1 MSSQPSRLP
10 GTARPRAPKADRYRW
25 VALTNTTMAVFMST
39 LDGSIILI
47 ALPAIFNGIHL
58 DPLAPAN
65 IAYLLWMIMGYR
77 LVQAV
82 FVVNLGRLGD
92 ILGRVRIYNLG
103 FVVFTVASILLSLDP
118 FTGSRAALWLIGWR
132 FLQAFGGSMLSANSA
147 AILTDAF
154 PPERR
159 GFALGVNQVAGIAGM
174 FLGLTAGGLL
184 AAWDWR
190 AVFWVNVPVGIAGT
204 LWAYFRLRDNGVRH
218 PARID
223 WWGNA
228 TYAVGL
234 SAILVAVT
242 YGIQSY
248 DGHTMG
254 WSNPAVIAGLAG
266 GVALLAVFIAIERRV
281 AEPLFQLRL
290 FKIRAFTAGNL
301 TGFTARLAQG
311 GLQFVLIIWLQGI
324 WLPLHGYDYSQ
335 TPFWA
340 GIFLLPL
347 TAGFFVAGP
356 VSGALSDR
364 FGARWFASGGMLL
377 FAMSFVGLMV
387 LPVNFPYLAFALLIA
402 LNGVGIGMYSSPN
415 SSSIMSSVP
424 AEYRGVASGMRAT
437 FQNSGTSLSIGV
449 FFSLMIAG
457 LASTLPHT
465 LTSGLA
471 QHGVSHQAAAQIG
484 SLPPVSSLFAAMLGV
499 NPVHYLLSQ
508 HGALS
513 SLTPANQA
521 LLTGREFFPD
531 LISGPFHDGLVL
543 VFAVSAALGVIAA
556 IVSLMRGRSKPPAE
570 TGAAV
575 TPAAAVRSRP
585 FHPSHPQGALTMPLT
600 TLDPTPALVVIDLQK
615 GIVSGPVAHVVPR
628 AAVLAKA
635 FRRHDLPVVLVNVTG
650 RAPGRTDA
658 GGRSGHSGA
667 GPLPAGWA
675 DIVDELEQQPGDYLI
690 TKRRRSA
697 FHDTGLDTLLRDLGV
712 TQIVL
717 AGVSTSAGVESTA
730 RSAHDHGYH
739 VVLATD
745 AMADHDPGSHR
756 HSLERVFPKLGQT
769 ATSAEITGF
778 LDRRPGS
785 PDRAASLSS
794 QTHR

>member
-1 MSSQPSRLP
+1 M
-10 GTARPRAPKADRYRW
+10 
-25 VALTNTTMAVFMST
+25 ALTNTTMAVFMSS

-159 GFALGVNQVAGIAGM
+159 GFALGVNQVAGIAGQ

-204 LWAYFRLRDNGVRH
+204 LWAYFRLRDNGARH

-228 TYAVGL
+228 TFAIGL

-242 YGIQSY
+242 YGVQSY

-254 WSNPAVIAGLAG
+254 WSDPAVIAGLAG
-266 GVALLAVFIAIERRV
+266 GAALLAVFAAIERRV

-290 FKIRAFTAGNL
+290 FRIRAFTAGNL

-340 GIFLLPL
+340 GIFVLPL
-347 TAGFFVAGP
+347 TAGFFIAGP
-356 VSGALSDR
+356 LSGALSDR

-377 FAMSFVGLMV
+377 FALSFVGLLV
-387 LPVNFPYLAFALLIA
+387 LPVNFPY
-402 LNGVGIGMYSSPN
+402 
-415 SSSIMSSVP
+415 
-424 AEYRGVASGMRAT
+424 RGVRPADRPERGGHRDVQLAELLLDHVERA
-437 FQNSGTSLSIGV
+437 GRVPRRRLRDAVHLPELRHLAVDRGV
-449 FFSLMIAG
+449 L
-457 LASTLPHT
+457 LPDDR
-465 LTSGLA
+465 GPG
-471 QHGVSHQAAAQIG
+471 QRPAAH
-484 SLPPVSSLFAAMLGV
+484 P
-499 NPVHYLLSQ
+499 H
-508 HGALS
+508 
-513 SLTPANQA
+513 
-521 LLTGREFFPD
+521 RR
-531 LISGPFHDGLVL
+531 SGP
-543 VFAVSAALGVIAA
+543 A
-556 IVSLMRGRSKPPAE
+556 RR
-570 TGAAV
+570 
-575 TPAAAVRSRP
+575 
-585 FHPSHPQGALTMPLT
+585 HPSGR
-600 TLDPTPALVVIDLQK
+600 
-615 GIVSGPVAHVVPR
+615 R
-628 AAVLAKA
+628 A
-635 FRRHDLPVVLVNVTG
+635 
-650 RAPGRTDA
+650 
-658 GGRSGHSGA
+658 
-667 GPLPAGWA
+667 
-675 DIVDELEQQPGDYLI
+675 
-690 TKRRRSA
+690 
-697 FHDTGLDTLLRDLGV
+697 
-712 TQIVL
+712 
-717 AGVSTSAGVESTA
+717 
-730 RSAHDHGYH
+730 
-739 VVLATD
+739 
-745 AMADHDPGSHR
+745 
-756 HSLERVFPKLGQT
+756 
-769 ATSAEITGF
+769 
-778 LDRRPGS
+778 DRRPPAGLV
-785 PDRAASLSS
+785 PVRGHARREPRALPAVAARGAVVADAGQPGPAHRAGVLPEPHLRPVPRRPGPRLRRLRGPRRDRRDRLPHARQQQAVRHARSRRPPQLAT
-794 QTHR
+794 QPARAGRQAEPRAQEPLQ

>member
-1 MSSQPSRLP
+1 MLRGAWREGGAMSSQPSRA
-10 GTARPRAPKADRYRW
+10 ARSRSSAADRYRW
-25 VALTNTTMAVFMST
+25 VALTNTTMAVFMSS

-92 ILGRVRIYNLG
+92 MFGRVRTYNAG
-103 FVVFTVASILLSLDP
+103 FMVFTVASILLSLDP
-118 FTGSRAALWLIGWR
+118 LSGARAAMWLIGWR

-147 AILTDAF
+147 AILTDAL

-159 GFALGVNQVAGIAGM
+159 GCALGVSQVAGIAGQ

-184 AAWDWR
+184 AVWDWR

-204 LWAYFRLRDNGVRH
+204 LWAYFRLRDNGARN

-228 TYAVGL
+228 TFAIGL

-248 DGHTMG
+248 GGHTMG

-266 GVALLAVFIAIERRV
+266 GVALLAVFAAIERRV
-281 AEPLFQLRL
+281 AAPLFQLRL
-290 FKIRAFTAGNL
+290 FKIRAFTAGTL

-311 GLQFVLIIWLQGI
+311 GLQFVLVIWLQGI
-324 WLPLHGYDYSQ
+324 WLPLHGYAYSQ

-347 TAGFFVAGP
+347 TAGFFIAGP
-356 VSGALSDR
+356 LSGALSDR

-377 FAMSFVGLMV
+377 FAMSFVGLLV

-415 SSSIMSSVP
+415 SSSVMSSVP

-457 LASTLPHT
+457 LASALPHT
-465 LTSGLA
+465 LTNGLV
-471 QHGVSHQAAAQIG
+471 QHGVSHQVAAQIRA
-484 SLPPVSSLFAAMLGV
+484 LPPVSSLFAAMLGV
-499 NPVHYLLSQ
+499 NPVRHLLSQ
-508 HGALS
+508 QGALS
-513 SLTPANQA
+513 SLTQANRN
-521 LLTGREFFPD
+521 LHTGREFFPN
-531 LISGPFHDGLVL
+531 LISGPFHDGLIL

-556 IVSLMRGRSKPPAE
+556 IVSLMRGNGKPA
-570 TGAAV
+570 
-575 TPAAAVRSRP
+575 
-585 FHPSHPQGALTMPLT
+585 
-600 TLDPTPALVVIDLQK
+600 
-615 GIVSGPVAHVVPR
+615 
-628 AAVLAKA
+628 
-635 FRRHDLPVVLVNVTG
+635 
-650 RAPGRTDA
+650 
-658 GGRSGHSGA
+658 
-667 GPLPAGWA
+667 
-675 DIVDELEQQPGDYLI
+675 
-690 TKRRRSA
+690 
-697 FHDTGLDTLLRDLGV
+697 
-712 TQIVL
+712 
-717 AGVSTSAGVESTA
+717 
-730 RSAHDHGYH
+730 
-739 VVLATD
+739 
-745 AMADHDPGSHR
+745 
-756 HSLERVFPKLGQT
+756 
-769 ATSAEITGF
+769 
-778 LDRRPGS
+778 
-785 PDRAASLSS
+785 
-794 QTHR
+794 

>member
-1 MSSQPSRLP
+1 
-10 GTARPRAPKADRYRW
+10 
-25 VALTNTTMAVFMST
+25 VALTNTTMAVFMSS
-39 LDGSIILI
+39 LDGSIVII
-47 ALPAIFNGIHL
+47 ALPAIFRGIHL

-118 FTGSRAALWLIGWR
+118 FTGSHAALWLIGWR
-132 FLQAFGGSMLSANSA
+132 FGQAFGGSMLSANSA

-154 PPERR
+154 PRERR
-159 GFALGVNQVAGIAGM
+159 GFALGVNQVAGIAGQ
-174 FLGLTAGGLL
+174 FIGLTAGGLL
-184 AAWDWR
+184 AVWDWR

-204 LWAYFRLRDNGVRH
+204 LWAYFRLREGGARH

-228 TYAVGL
+228 TFAIGL

-248 DGHTMG
+248 DGRTMG
-254 WSNPAVIAGLAG
+254 WSDPAVIAGLAG
-266 GVALLAVFIAIERRV
+266 GAALLVVFAAIERRV
-281 AEPLFQLRL
+281 AEPLFRLGL
-290 FKIRAFTAGNL
+290 FKIRAFTAGTL

-311 GLQFVLIIWLQGI
+311 GLQFMLIIWLQGI

-347 TAGFFVAGP
+347 TAGFFIAGP
-356 VSGALSDR
+356 LSGTLSDR

-377 FAMSFVGLMV
+377 FALSFVGLLV

-415 SSSIMSSVP
+415 SASVMSSVP

-465 LTSGLA
+465 LTGGLA
-471 QHGVSHQAAAQIG
+471 AHGVSHQVAAQIG

-513 SLTPANQA
+513 SLTPASRN
-521 LLTGREFFPD
+521 LLTGREFFPN

-543 VFAVSAALGVIAA
+543 VFAVSAALGVVAA
-556 IVSLMRGRSKPPAE
+556 IVSLMRGGGGPPAE
-570 TGAAV
+570 TGTTV
-575 TPAAAVRSRP
+575 IPAA
-585 FHPSHPQGALTMPLT
+585 G
-600 TLDPTPALVVIDLQK
+600 
-615 GIVSGPVAHVVPR
+615 
-628 AAVLAKA
+628 
-635 FRRHDLPVVLVNVTG
+635 
-650 RAPGRTDA
+650 
-658 GGRSGHSGA
+658 
-667 GPLPAGWA
+667 
-675 DIVDELEQQPGDYLI
+675 
-690 TKRRRSA
+690 
-697 FHDTGLDTLLRDLGV
+697 
-712 TQIVL
+712 
-717 AGVSTSAGVESTA
+717 A
-730 RSAHDHGYH
+730 RSPRLTGSQIHKQKEAESCPQTPSASPCGTGGPASTPWSG
-739 VVLATD
+739 LAPTC
-745 AMADHDPGSHR
+745 PPR
-756 HSLERVFPKLGQT
+756 R
-769 ATSAEITGF
+769 TS
-778 LDRRPGS
+778 P
-785 PDRAASLSS
+785 
-794 QTHR
+794 